1 MVGRREKG
9 GPEMEIVIGAAPYVG
24 LPQKKRRLE
33 REVTVEAKFLAV
45 RHSRQ
50 PYGMPRIGEENRRF
64 RLSGLDPAGSRI
76 LTLLVPDS
84 SKLPPDIANG
94 GYKILMRFVHDR

>member
-1 MVGRREKG
+1 
-9 GPEMEIVIGAAPYVG
+9 MEIVIGAAPYVG
-24 LPQKKRRLE
+24 LPHKKRKFDKD
-33 REVTVEAKFLAV
+33 VTVEAKFLAM
-45 RHSRQ
+45 RHSRK
-50 PYGMPRIGEENRRF
+50 PYGLPRIGEENRRF

-76 LTLLVPDS
+76 LTLLVPES